1 MANEGAEGPNIN
13 QSIRGKLITLN
24 TAEPPSEVTKII
36 EKQGLPDSSIEGW
49 AAVPIITPPLK
60 RISRKEISTE
70 GLVDAYE
77 LLSPFLGNKTL
88 DQTLR
93 TADILNGCGH
103 HCDTCLADASFPT
116 RMFSLGSMQKLFSDE
131 RFINMLQ
138 PDSLRFGSSGD
149 ILDHPQAI
157 DIVKTALQGTVPL
170 DEKRV
175 RDEGLRHKIKIL
187 TNYRPNTEKQIDELM
202 ELARQNPERI
212 DLCLSLPFNKKD
224 EVNIKFQDFVKARPQ
239 FFGEKF
245 ETLEDGMLSVPMGNE
260 KLENVKI
267 QDVRHTSLLF
277 MVGRVL
283 SKEANAGRV
292 SDYDMVEGDDRDTS
306 FGNRG
311 LVKTYLNPD
320 ALWLMIYTTPYES
333 HTGRVFTPITPSNLE
348 AFSHLPYHYDFA
360 TPPNWPGG
368 KGEERDW
375 ESAGKLKEQAE
386 ISDKQKRPIVVVH

>member
-1 MANEGAEGPNIN
+1 MVNEGAEGPNIN
-13 QSIRGKLITLN
+13 KSIRRKLIAFN
-24 TAEPPSEVTKII
+24 TAEPPPEVTKII
-36 EKQGLPDSSIEGW
+36 EKQGLLDSNIEGW

-116 RMFSLGSMQKLFSDE
+116 KMFSLESMQKLFSDE

-138 PDSLRFGSSGD
+138 KDSLRFGSSGD

-170 DEKRV
+170 DKKRV
-175 RDEGLRHKIKIL
+175 REEGKRHKIRIF
-187 TNYRPNTEKQIDELM
+187 TNYRPNTEKQIDELI

-239 FFGEKF
+239 FFGEKL
-245 ETLEDGMLSVPMGNE
+245 ETLEDGMLSVPWGNE
-260 KLENVKI
+260 KLENVTI
-267 QDVRHTSLLF
+267 QDVRHPRLLF

-292 SDYDMVEGDDRDTS
+292 KDYDMVEADRDTS
-306 FGNRG
+306 FRDRG

-348 AFSHLPYHYDFA
+348 AFSHLPYHYDFS

-375 ESAGKLKEQAE
+375 QSAGKLKKQAE
-386 ISDKQKRPIVVVH
+386 MSDKQKKSIVVVH